1 MKVLILNTS
10 DARGGAAVVSHRLM
24 EALCCRGVDAKMIV
38 VERLTDDLRVA
49 VAGTPEE
56 RKMAFLRERL
66 GIFLAN
72 GFNRRDLFKV
82 STARYGV
89 DVLSHPWLKEADVVC
104 LNWINQGMLSLS
116 AIRAIADMGKKIIWT
131 MHDMWCCTG
140 VCHHAYDCNRYE
152 RQCGNCPFMR
162 MPYPSDI
169 SRRTWK
175 RKRRLYTSADI
186 HFVAVSRWLAQC
198 CRNSGLL
205 SDKKISVIPNALPV
219 DRFAYERRGDK
230 QKTVVAMGAAR
241 LDDPVKG
248 FDILI
253 DATKHIVRQRSDSNI
268 QLLLFGTIRNEQ
280 LLSQLQ
286 LPYRFVGAVDGSRIP
301 EIMTESDIVVSSSHF
316 ETLPTTLIEGQAAGC
331 LAVAFNH
338 GGQAD
343 IINHLTDGYLA
354 EYPDAVDLARG
365 ILWAADHKGD
375 VEQRKMRHESVARRF
390 SPEVVADAYLHLF

>member
-1 MKVLILNTS
+1 
-10 DARGGAAVVSHRLM
+10 
-24 EALCCRGVDAKMIV
+24 
-38 VERLTDDLRVA
+38 
-49 VAGTPEE
+49 
-56 RKMAFLRERL
+56 
-66 GIFLAN
+66 
-72 GFNRRDLFKV
+72 
-82 STARYGV
+82 
-89 DVLSHPWLKEADVVC
+89 
-104 LNWINQGMLSLS
+104 
-116 AIRAIADMGKKIIWT
+116 
-131 MHDMWCCTG
+131 
-140 VCHHAYDCNRYE
+140 
-152 RQCGNCPFMR
+152 
-162 MPYPSDI
+162 
-169 SRRTWK
+169 
-175 RKRRLYTSADI
+175 
-186 HFVAVSRWLAQC
+186 
-198 CRNSGLL
+198 
-205 SDKKISVIPNALPV
+205 
-219 DRFAYERRGDK
+219 
-230 QKTVVAMGAAR
+230 MGAAR

-390 SPEVVADAYLHLF
+390 SPEVVADAYQKLF